1 MRGNWGRILRAF
13 LRHRIGLIGLAIV
26 LLYTLAAIFAP
37 LIAPHDPLD
46 TNIATARLEPP
57 SLEYPLG
64 TDELGRDI
72 LSRLIYGARIS
83 MRIGLIAQGIALVIG
98 MVLGSIA
105 GLLGGWVDN
114 LIMRLTDVFFALP
127 GLLFLI
133 VVVSIFGS
141 SATTIFVA
149 LGIIS
154 WPSEARLMRSEVLR
168 IRDREYVTAATALGL
183 PNWRIIMRHLLPNS
197 LASMIVVGTLGI
209 AGAILGEATLSFLG
223 LGIQE
228 PIPSWGTMIN
238 QGQEYIF
245 SAWWYSIF
253 PGLTIMTA
261 VLGFNFLGDALRDAI
276 AVEER

>member
-1 MRGNWGRILRAF
+1 MGGNWGRILRAF
-13 LRHRIGLIGLAIV
+13 LRHRIGLVGFAIV
-26 LLYTLAAIFAP
+26 LLYFLAAVFAP
-37 LIAPHDPLD
+37 WLAPHDPLE

-57 SLEYPLG
+57 SAEYPLG

-98 MVLGSIA
+98 ITLGSIA

-114 LIMRLTDVFFALP
+114 VIMRLTDVFFALP

-168 IRDREYVTAATALGL
+168 IRDREYVIAATALGL
-183 PNWRIIMRHLLPNS
+183 PNWRIITRHLLPNS
-197 LASMIVVGTLGI
+197 LASMIVVGSLGI

-238 QGQEYIF
+238 QGQNYIF

>member
-1 MRGNWGRILRAF
+1 MLGGRIARAF
-13 LRHRIGLIGLAIV
+13 LRHRIGLVGLFIV
-26 LLYTLAAIFAP
+26 VLYTLVAIFAP
-37 LIAPHDPLD
+37 LIAPHDPLEPH
-46 TNIATARLEPP
+46 IATARLEPP
-57 SLEYPLG
+57 SAEYPLG

-83 MRIGLIAQGIALVIG
+83 MRIGLISQGIALSIG
-98 MVLGSIA
+98 IILGSFA

-114 LIMRLTDVFFALP
+114 VIMRLTDVFFALP

-133 VVVSIFGS
+133 VIVSIFGS
-141 SATTIFVA
+141 SATVIYVA

-154 WPSEARLMRSEVLR
+154 WPSPARLMRSEVLR
-168 IRDREYVTAATALGL
+168 IRDLEYVTAATALGIRT
-183 PNWRIIMRHLLPNS
+183 WRTILRHILPNS
-197 LASMIVVGTLGI
+197 LATMIVVGSLGI

-223 LGIQE
+223 LGIQA

-238 QGQEYIF
+238 QGQEFIF

-253 PGLTIMTA
+253 PGLTIMIA

-276 AVEER
+276 AVQER